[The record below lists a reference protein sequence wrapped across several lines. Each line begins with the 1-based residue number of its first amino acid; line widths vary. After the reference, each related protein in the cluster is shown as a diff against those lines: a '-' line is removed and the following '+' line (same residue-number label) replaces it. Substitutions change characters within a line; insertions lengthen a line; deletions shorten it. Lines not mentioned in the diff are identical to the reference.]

1 MIAHELMTGGVVTMN
16 HNEELTTAVQLM
28 VDHGFRHIPILEGG
42 SLRLILTALGI
53 INGLVNNGD
62 DAMREPVN
70 KYGNDRFIIA
80 SQNDDAMEVIKK
92 MTNSNVDAALIL
104 SGKELVGII
113 TERDVVAKS
122 PDHLFARYKIHEIA
136 NKEPVTAG
144 EDTTL
149 KDAMGIMAKHNIR
162 HLLVTDGDRLL
173 GVVSVKDILRH
184 VIKYYRLRG
193 RVDFDIPIS
202 RLMSHNPITIDSGA
216 SVLDAVK
223 LMRRNNISSLPIVEA
238 GRLMGIVTEH
248 DMVKNLVR

>member
-28 VDHGFRHIPILEGG
+28 VDHGFRHIPIIEGG
-42 SLRLILTALGI
+42 SLRLVLTALGI
-53 INGLVNNGD
+53 ISGLVNNGD
-62 DAMREPVN
+62 NAMREPVL
-70 KYGNDRFIIA
+70 KYGSDRFITA
-80 SQNDDAMEVIKK
+80 SQNDDAMGVIRE
-92 MTNSNVDAALIL
+92 MTNNNVDVALIL
-104 SGKELVGII
+104 SGRELVGII

-122 PDHLFARYKIHEIA
+122 PDHLFTKYKIHEIA
-136 NKEPVTAG
+136 NREPITVS
-144 EDTTL
+144 EDATL
-149 KDAMGIMAKHNIR
+149 RDAMGIMTKHNIR
-162 HLLVTDGDRLL
+162 HLLITDGDKLL

-184 VIKYYRLRG
+184 VIKYHKLRG

-248 DMVKNLVR
+248 DMVKNIVK